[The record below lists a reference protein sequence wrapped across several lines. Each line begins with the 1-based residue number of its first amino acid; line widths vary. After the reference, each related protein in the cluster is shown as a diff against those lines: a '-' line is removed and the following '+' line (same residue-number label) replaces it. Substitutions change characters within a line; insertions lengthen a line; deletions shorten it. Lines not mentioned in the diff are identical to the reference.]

1 MINASFSATGQPWDE
16 HGSMLMHNTS
26 PNRCSFSHLRGK
38 TFVVKLGGSTLEYQ
52 RSVLQDCICL
62 QILGANIVL
71 VHGGGP
77 IINDWLWKLHI
88 PIHFEHGLR
97 VTDTQTLEVVRMVLC
112 GQINQEIVTTI
123 AQLGGQAVGLCGTDG
138 NLVRGHIADERL
150 GYVGTIDTIN
160 PTLIRQVLDDGYIPV
175 LAPLGLG
182 SDGTSLNM
190 NADLVASHLAGALNA
205 TRLTFLSN
213 IDGIYN
219 ADGTIISELNEQQ
232 AQALIEE
239 HVIRD
244 GMLPKV
250 QACLHALEEVPCVQI
265 ANGSTSHILLHTLED
280 LPVGTKF
287 VRQ

>member
-1 MINASFSATGQPWDE
+1 MINSSLPAADLLWDRHE
-16 HGSMLMHNTS
+16 FIPMGHPS
-26 PNRCSFSHLRGK
+26 PNKCSFSQLKGK

-77 IINDWLWKLHI
+77 IINEWLSKLHI
-88 PIHFEHGLR
+88 PVHFEHGLR
-97 VTDTQTLEVVRMVLC
+97 VTDAQTLEVVRMVLC
-112 GQINQEIVTTI
+112 GQINKEIVTTI
-123 AQLGGQAVGLCGTDG
+123 TQLGGQAVGLCGTDG
-138 NLVRGHIADERL
+138 NLVQGHIADESL
-150 GYVGTIDTIN
+150 GYVGVIDTIN
-160 PTLIRQVLDDGYIPV
+160 PTLVRQVLDDGYIPV

-182 SDGTSLNM
+182 PDGSSLNM
-190 NADLVASHLAGALNA
+190 NADLVASHLAGALKA

-265 ANGSTSHILLHTLED
+265 ANGCTSHVLLHALED
-280 LPVGTKF
+280 LPIGTKF
-287 VRQ
+287 VR